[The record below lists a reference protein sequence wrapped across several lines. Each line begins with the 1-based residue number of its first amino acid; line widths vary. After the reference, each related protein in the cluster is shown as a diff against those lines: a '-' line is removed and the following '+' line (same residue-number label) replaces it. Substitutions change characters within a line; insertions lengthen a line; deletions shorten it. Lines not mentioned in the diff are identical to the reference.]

1 MKINVL
7 IATLAMV
14 VSTYTSAGCV
24 GTVVNG
30 QCMGTYVDHPNV
42 GTRSSANPDAGY
54 QGSSGTRYQY
64 DMNNPS
70 DSNRYSTD
78 LNAERRDQMNL
89 DTRRNLD
96 RGLGQ
101 KGGGIYGND

>member
-1 MKINVL
+1 MIPPSALN
-7 IATLAMV
+7 LALRQK
-14 VSTYTSAGCV
+14 SCKSWLTSPKWG
-24 GTVVNG
+24 
-30 QCMGTYVDHPNV
+30 MP
-42 GTRSSANPDAGY
+42 SANPDAGY

-78 LNAERRDQMNL
+78 LNAQRRDQMNL